1 MWKNT
6 FYSYNWPEN
15 NNILYMLLHFVT
27 RTNDQI
33 YRWSNQKHLKS
44 PNCKLC
50 QKKEDIYIY
59 HLYIDCK
66 MNKKICNHFQKYY
79 KYLIKKEHTPLQQYV
94 FGLPS
99 AKIYLYPFFTTKH
112 KFFTSK
118 NAIFN
123 INTHTHFFTLFNQK
137 TPIKVGIQGKNLYIF
152 L

>member
-1 MWKNT
+1 
-6 FYSYNWPEN
+6 
-15 NNILYMLLHFVT
+15 MLLHFVT

-50 QKKEDIYIY
+50 QTKEDIYIHIY
-59 HLYIDCK
+59 HLYSDCK
-66 MNKKICNHFQKYY
+66 RNKKVCNHFQKYY
-79 KYLIKKEHTPLQQYV
+79 KNLIQKEHTPLQQYV

-123 INTHTHFFTLFNQK
+123 INTHTHFLHFLIKK
-137 TPIKVGIQGKNLYIF
+137 TPIKVGIQGKNLHIF
-152 L
+152 P